1 MKLRQSIL
9 LLFTIATLAA
19 LPVAARA
26 QLLADSVDPSGS
38 GASTAPQTDLTYTRP
53 TQEIKLR
60 NYVFDAFGPYPIA
73 GAAAVAGIGQMDNTP
88 AAWKQGAAGYSRR
101 FGSDLG
107 IAAISTTTRY
117 ALAEAFKE
125 DTLYYRCECK
135 GVFPRLSH
143 AMVSTLT
150 ARHGEDGHRAFS
162 FSAFIA
168 PYAGTVTA
176 VYAWYPDNY
185 GLRSGLR
192 MGNYNLLGALGE
204 NIMLE
209 FFYSG
214 PHSLLSR
221 MHLNNPHAAPPPV
234 PEPAPE
240 PETSR

>member
-1 MKLRQSIL
+1 MKTFRTAL
-9 LLFTIATLAA
+9 LLLVIAILSTLPKVAKA
-19 LPVAARA
+19 QSPVASE
-26 QLLADSVDPSGS
+26 DSSSIAAIAAPVQIDP
-38 GASTAPQTDLTYTRP
+38 AYTRP

-60 NYVFDAFGPYPIA
+60 NYVFDAFGPYPIS
-73 GAAAVAGIGQMDNTP
+73 GAAAVAGIGQIDNTP

-117 ALAEAFKE
+117 ALAQAFKE

-143 AMVSTLT
+143 AVVSSLT

-192 MGNYNLLGALGE
+192 MGNYNLLGSVGE
-204 NIMLE
+204 NILME
-209 FFYSG
+209 FIYAG

-221 MHLNNPHAAPPPV
+221 MHLHNPHAAP
-234 PEPAPE
+234 E
-240 PETSR
+240 PETARE